1 MILPEIEPHT
11 GRILQNR
18 IFPRDIHVYY
28 HDLNDQPPK
37 EQIVLDNYNNLDR
50 PMIKVA
56 NTVNNNYQG
65 IWNLEGKYM
74 KDAPLLFGDYNK
86 DGHQEIYTFDRF
98 GDSIYVHG
106 IDYRQP
112 GKTFLSHQFVA
123 KTQLYGDGI
132 DLQIDPV
139 GQQDMNGDGFRE
151 IYFAIDAGFSMRPR
165 GIFALDVKNRK
176 IIRSPKAGM
185 RFPKSTIIM
194 EDINQDGAKEIITS
208 VHASDNYADTSNFP
222 YNDNHCWLMAFDKNL
237 NFLFEPVKFEG
248 APSQLRVY
256 PYQHQGKYYIAT
268 LFYTLQ
274 KNRSKKFNLSLFSIR
289 GKKITERYLINLPKL
304 DSSSHFAHYFNRKH
318 WDELYIASR
327 KGQIL
332 YFDDQLRLI
341 DQKNLDLLKCPAL
354 YYLNL
359 DTNAT
364 RQEILVPNEKGFL
377 ITNHQLEKD
386 LLIND
391 AQNISGIYDLS
402 VYHKNEKQIIH
413 AQAGKEWYELS
424 YYPNRLYQ
432 YRWGIPV
439 LIFLTVW
446 RFLKL
451 RKKTIRKRKRKAIIK
466 KLRSQEAEKKRLA
479 KELHDE
485 VGNKLTGLRLQVEN
499 LKEEEHRD
507 SLNELID
514 YIHQTHKEIRHII
527 HNQTPPRFR
536 DQELA
541 PILEELLHEYDKYS
555 GLNVDFD
562 TTGVDNW
569 NGSLTEDV
577 KFHTYRIVQE
587 AMTNIIKHAGAEKA
601 WVRLKKD
608 KNNLVLHIEDNGE
621 GFDKRSMETASNGL
635 GMENIRLRTELMNG
649 FMDMKTNREGTSL
662 LIRIPI
668 HPSQGL

>member
-1 MILPEIEPHT
+1 M
-11 GRILQNR
+11 LQNR
-18 IFPRDIHVYY
+18 TFPRDINVYY

-56 NTVNNNYQG
+56 NTTNSNYQG

-86 DGHQEIYTFDRF
+86 DGHKEIYAFDRF
-98 GDSIYVHG
+98 GDSIFVHG

-112 GKTFLSHQFVA
+112 GETFLDSQFVA
-123 KTQLYGDGI
+123 RTQLYGDVI

-139 GQQDMNGDGFRE
+139 GQQDRNGDGFRE

-165 GIFALDVKNRK
+165 GIFALDVKNRE
-176 IIRSPKAGM
+176 IIASPKAGV

-194 EDINQDGAKEIITS
+194 EDINSDGAKEILTS
-208 VHASDNYADTSNFP
+208 VHASDNYSDTSSFP

-256 PYQHQGKYYIAT
+256 PYQHQGKHYIAT

-274 KNRSKKFNLSLFSIR
+274 KNRSKKFNLSLFTVE
-289 GKKITERYLINLPKL
+289 GKKIKERNLIDLPAL
-304 DSSSHFAHYFNRKH
+304 DSSTHFAHYFNRRH
-318 WDELYIASR
+318 WDKLYVASR
-327 KGQIL
+327 EGQIL

-341 DQKNLDLLKCPAL
+341 DQKNLDILKSPAM

-359 DTNAT
+359 DTRNP
-364 RQEILVPNEKGFL
+364 RQEVLIPHEKGFL
-377 ITNHQLEKD
+377 ITNHQFERD
-386 LLIND
+386 LLIQD
-391 AQNISGIYDLS
+391 AQSISGIYDLS
-402 VYHKNEKQIIH
+402 VYHKNGKQILR
-413 AQAGKEWYELS
+413 AQAGRQWYELS

-432 YRWGIPV
+432 YRWVIPV
-439 LIFLTVW
+439 FIFLAAW
-446 RFLKL
+446 WIFML
-451 RKKTIRKRKRKAIIK
+451 RKRHIRKKKRKTIIK

-499 LKEEEHRD
+499 LKEEEHRE

-527 HNQTPPRFR
+527 HNLTPPKFKEQ
-536 DQELA
+536 DLV
-541 PILEELLHEYDKYS
+541 PILEDLLNEYDKYS
-555 GLNVDFD
+555 GLNVDFEYY
-562 TTGVDNW
+562 GAGNL
-569 NGSLTEDV
+569 NGSLGKDV

-587 AMTNIIKHAGAEKA
+587 AMTNIIKHAGAGRA
-601 WVRLKKD
+601 WVRLD
-608 KNNLVLHIEDNGE
+608 TGKNTLDLRIEDDGE

-635 GMENIRLRTELMNG
+635 GMENIRLRAELMNG
-649 FMDMKTNREGTSL
+649 SMDLKTSREGTAL
-662 LIRIPI
+662 LINIPLY
-668 HPSQGL
+668 PS